1 MRVKFIIE
9 YDGSAYF
16 GWQFQNNQIS
26 VQEAVEKALFVIF
39 KKLIRITASGR
50 TDRGVHARGQT
61 VHMDIPDIDLNRLKR
76 SLNGLL
82 AKDIVIKSISRCCE
96 DFHARFDAKLR
107 TYRYTISTEPSALN
121 RRFAWFV
128 YCPLNIVLLQKGA
141 EIITQY
147 NDFQS
152 FCKTGSNV
160 KNYLCRIE
168 SSRWM
173 MQDRLLIYEIS
184 ANRFLHG
191 MVRAVTG
198 SLIDLGRGIISL
210 KNLKEII
217 EARDRT
223 LIKSSAPPQG
233 LVLEEVKY

>member
-1 MRVKFIIE
+1 MRVKFIVE

-16 GWQFQNNQIS
+16 GWQFQNKQIS

-39 KKLIRITASGR
+39 KKQIRITASGR

-61 VHMDIPDIDLNRLKR
+61 VHMDIPEIDLNRLKR

-82 AKDIVIKSISRCCE
+82 AEDIVIKSISRCAD

-128 YCPLNIVLLQKGA
+128 YYPLNIALMQKGA
-141 EIITQY
+141 DIIAQY
-147 NDFQS
+147 DDFQS

-160 KNYLCRIE
+160 KNYICMIN
-168 SSRWM
+168 SSRWL

-184 ANRFLHG
+184 ASRFLHG
-191 MVRAVTG
+191 MVRAITG
-198 SLIDLGRGIISL
+198 CLVDLGRGVLSL
-210 KNLKEII
+210 KDLKEII

-223 LIKSSAPPQG
+223 LIKKSAPPQG
-233 LVLEEVKY
+233 LVLEEVTY